1 MPLPPLRITDV
12 GFTYCD
18 DLLGHKVCTGSKQGL
33 PDYLPVDREAPIKL
47 RMAQVRMV
55 DHDYAPNGAYF
66 GAVPGLTLYHVESV
80 EEVLIDQASY
90 WTGSDPGHVR
100 TVRMFL
106 KAINR
111 QTAKEEV
118 RRALPNASFY
128 R

>member
-1 MPLPPLRITDV
+1 MPLPPLKIPDE
-12 GFTYCD
+12 GGTYCF
-18 DLLGHKVCTGSKQGL
+18 DLLGHRVCTGARRGL
-33 PDYLPVDREAPIKL
+33 PQYLPADREAPIKL

-80 EEVLIDQASY
+80 DEVLIDQESY
-90 WTGSDPGHVR
+90 WTGSDPGRVR

-106 KAINR
+106 KVADR

-118 RRALPNASFY
+118 RKTLPNASFY